1 MPRNEISRPYDAGTG
16 NLKPPR
22 WAVPDM
28 SDGEYS
34 AWRPVE
40 SRLLCGCE
48 PHGHKC
54 LISEDGCGRCV
65 EHCVCTPSGATENGA
80 GRAED
85 TGSPGTPPFRRRR

>member
-40 SRLLCGCE
+40 SRLLCGC
-48 PHGHKC
+48 
-54 LISEDGCGRCV
+54 V

-85 TGSPGTPPFRRRR
+85 TGSPGTPPFRARR